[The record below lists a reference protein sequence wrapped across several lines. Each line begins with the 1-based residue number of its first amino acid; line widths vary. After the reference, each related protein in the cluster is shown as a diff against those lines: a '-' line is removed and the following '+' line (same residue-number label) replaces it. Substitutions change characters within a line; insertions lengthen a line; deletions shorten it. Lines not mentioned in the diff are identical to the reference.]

1 MNIECHIISA
11 KNIGWE
17 DNLGNGTYDY
27 YFFPT
32 SKYSKSD
39 VVSLFTPVQKTTR
52 RGYSYT
58 AYEYQGK
65 VYYEIIHTI
74 DAVDERY
81 I

>member
-1 MNIECHIISA
+1 MNIECHAISA

-17 DNLGNGTYDY
+17 DNLGDGTYDY

-32 SKYSKSD
+32 SKYSESD
-39 VVSLFTPVQKTTR
+39 VVSLFTPVQKTTQ

-65 VYYEIIHTI
+65 TYYEIIHTI
-74 DAVDERY
+74 DTVDESY
-81 I
+81 V

>member
-17 DNLGNGTYDY
+17 GDLGDDTCAY

-32 SKYSKSD
+32 SKYSKSE
-39 VVSLFTPVQKTTR
+39 VVSLFKPVQKTTKQ
-52 RGYSYT
+52 GYPYT